1 MHPISLIA
9 EPVMHIGSF
18 PITNALMLSFFVTLL
33 VLVLGIVFRKKAA
46 LVPGM
51 FQNGVEALIEKLLG
65 LMTSVLGD
73 ERAAEKYLPLIAT
86 IFTAVLLSNWL
97 GLFPGVGSIGVYEKI
112 GTHAS
117 FVPLLRSPSADLNFT
132 LALAIIAV
140 FSVNLAG
147 ILTLGFF
154 RHAGKFF
161 NFKNPIHFFV
171 GALELVSEM
180 AKMISFSFRLF
191 GNIFAGEVLLIIIGF
206 LAPLIVPLPFMFL
219 ELFAGFIQAF
229 VFAMLTLV
237 FITIAIAEPEH

>member
-9 EPVMHIGSF
+9 EPVMYIGTF
-18 PITNALMLSFFVTLL
+18 PITNALLLSFVVTAVLL
-33 VLVLGIVFRKKAA
+33 TLGIIFKKKAA
-46 LVPGM
+46 LIPGA
-51 FQNGVEALIEKLLG
+51 FQNTIEALIEQLLG

-73 ERAAEKYLPLIAT
+73 EDAAQKYLPLIAT
-86 IFTAVLLSNWL
+86 IFTAVLISNWL
-97 GLFPGVGSIGVYEKI
+97 GLFPGVGSIGLYE
-112 GTHAS
+112 GVGAQAS

-154 RHAGKFF
+154 KHAGKFF
-161 NFKNPIHFFV
+161 TLKSPIHSFV
-171 GALELVSEM
+171 GILELVSEM

>member
-1 MHPISLIA
+1 MSPISLIA
-9 EPVMHIGSF
+9 EPILHIGSF
-18 PITNALMLSFFVTLL
+18 PVTNALLLSFVVTLL
-33 VLVLGIVFRKKAA
+33 LLVLGIIFRKKAA

-51 FQNGVEALIEKLLG
+51 FQNGVETLIEKLLG

-73 ERAAEKYLPLIAT
+73 EAAAEKYLPLIAT
-86 IFTAVLLSNWL
+86 IFTAVLFANWL
-97 GLFPGVGSIGVYEKI
+97 GLFPGVGSIGLHE
-112 GTHAS
+112 GSGAHAT

-154 RHAGKFF
+154 KHVGKFF
-161 NFKNPIHFFV
+161 NFTNPIHFFV
-171 GALELVSEM
+171 GILELVSEM

-191 GNIFAGEVLLIIIGF
+191 GNIFAGEVLLIIVGF

-237 FITIAIAEPEH
+237 FITIAIAESEH

>member
-9 EPVMHIGSF
+9 EPVVYIGTF
-18 PITNALMLSFFVTLL
+18 PITNALLLSFIVTVIL
-33 VLVLGIVFRKKAA
+33 LVLGILFKKKAA
-46 LVPGM
+46 LIPGA
-51 FQNGVEALIEKLLG
+51 FQNAIEALIEQLLG

-73 ERAAEKYLPLIAT
+73 EGAAQKYLPLIAT
-86 IFTAVLLSNWL
+86 IFTTVLAANWL
-97 GLFPGVGSIGVYEKI
+97 GLFPGVGSIGFY
-112 GTHAS
+112 GTSGAQAS

-147 ILTLGFF
+147 VLTLGFF
-154 RHAGKFF
+154 KHVGKFF
-161 NFKNPIHFFV
+161 NFTSPIHFFV
-171 GALELVSEM
+171 GILELVSEM